1 MEVSAGHHWVAS
13 FYGISVNMDTLITMW
28 IVMGILL
35 LVSFLATRNLS
46 IIPNK
51 FQAFLENLMGFFCGM
66 TAQQGEEGKKHV
78 PLLASLFLFILT
90 ANLIGQIPWRIY
102 HLPDGELAS
111 PTNDINMTLAMA
123 LVVLFYYII
132 AGVIKK
138 GPKYFLHYFKPMPVL
153 APLNM
158 MEDVIRPFSLAVRLF
173 ANILAGEVLIMVMLG
188 LGTQMVAKL
197 PFIGALL
204 PLPFM
209 FFEIFVAVIQA
220 LVFTLL
226 SSAYL
231 ALATD
236 SSH

>member
-13 FYGISVNMDTLITMW
+13 FHGISVNMDTLITMW

-90 ANLIGQIPWRIY
+90 ANLIAQIPWRIY

-132 AGVIKK
+132 AGVIKR
-138 GPKYFLHYFKPMPVL
+138 GPKDFLHYFKPMPVL

-197 PFIGALL
+197 PFLGALL